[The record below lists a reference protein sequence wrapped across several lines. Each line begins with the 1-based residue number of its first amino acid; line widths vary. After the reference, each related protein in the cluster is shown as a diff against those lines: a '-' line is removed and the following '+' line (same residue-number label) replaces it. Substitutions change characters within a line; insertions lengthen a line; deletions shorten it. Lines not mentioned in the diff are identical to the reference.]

1 MNNKDLALQLAS
13 AETEDRVIEILKNET
28 LWDDMSCWRPYG
40 DNENN
45 FSIIGNQQSNPDAA
59 LVEKLINSVDA
70 ILMKE
75 CALRSIN
82 PESADAPQSMSEAL
96 KKFYQIDHGKIM
108 MMDTRNRNEMSKNII
123 LAATGKQRG
132 EENLVIVDKGEGQTP
147 NAMPKTILS
156 ISRSNKQK
164 IPFVQGKFNMGGTG
178 ALPFCGKNHMELI
191 ISKRCHDIADRNEPR
206 SSEWSITLV
215 RKEPAREGRK
225 SSMYTYLTDRHG
237 KILSFEAPLLP
248 IIPETEEKPKQD
260 MEYGTFIK
268 LFNYDMKGYKTNIIM
283 DFNRRLSLLVP
294 ELAHPIRIRECR
306 PGFNGHTLALTLSG
320 ITTRLNNITEDE
332 ADVDND
338 HSIKIEKGFPSYESF
353 VIDGQNMECSIYLF
367 KKGKQEKY
375 RGKHEGILFTVN
387 GQTQGIMLDSFF
399 TGNKLNLS
407 YIKDSILMIVDCSK
421 LDIPHQEDLFMTS
434 RDRIRNSEFSKK
446 LEEKL
451 TEILKGHRGLKD
463 AEQKRRMESLKD
475 KISDNKPL
483 KDVLENILK
492 KSAVLTKLFITGTAI
507 SSPISGKTQNDNAG
521 TFNGKKHPTFFK
533 LTGKIKDGR
542 LVKRIP
548 INHSFRV
555 QFETDVQN
563 DYFGRIVD
571 AGDLVLKMGGEV
583 RNDLKQSLN
592 LFNGIATLTI
602 SMPEDAK
609 VGIRYQFETE
619 INDSCIFETF
629 PNSFEMIV
637 EEPQEYSQTG
647 NSTGRTE
654 RHNNI
659 GKNTQS
665 GFAMPEMI
673 PVHKDE
679 WEKYDMN
686 EQSALKYF
694 STETGG
700 DYFLNMDN
708 TYLLNELNST
718 KDENKRELTRSRYTY
733 SMTLIAM
740 SVVGYYKNRQE
751 KDEDVDINGQ
761 VEAITK
767 MVSPVLIPMLE
778 AMADLDISNQAN

>member
-13 AETEDRVIEILKNET
+13 AETEDRVIEILKKEN
-28 LWDDMSCWRPYG
+28 LWDDLACWRPYG

-45 FSIIGNQQSNPDAA
+45 YSTFGNQQSSPDAA

-70 ILMKE
+70 VLMKE
-75 CALRSIN
+75 CALRGID
-82 PESADAPQSMSEAL
+82 PESADAPQSVTEAL
-96 KKFYQIDHGKIM
+96 KQFYQIPHGKIM
-108 MMDTRNRNEMSKNII
+108 MMDTKNRNEMSNNII
-123 LAATGKQRG
+123 LAATGKVRG
-132 EENLVIVDKGEGQTP
+132 EENLTIVDKGEGQTP
-147 NAMPKTILS
+147 EAMPETILS
-156 ISRSNKQK
+156 ISRKNKIK

-178 ALPFCGKNHMELI
+178 AVPFCGKNRMELI
-191 ISKRCHDIADRNEPR
+191 ISKRCPDIADRTEPR
-206 SSEWSITLV
+206 SLEWSVTVV
-215 RKEPAREGRK
+215 RKETAREGWK
-225 SSMYTYLTDRHG
+225 SSMYTYLTDRSG
-237 KILSFEAPLLP
+237 KILSFDAVSLP
-248 IIPETEEKPKQD
+248 IIPETEGKPKQD
-260 MEYGTFIK
+260 MKYGTFIK

-283 DFNRRLSLLVP
+283 DYNYRLSLLVP
-294 ELAHPIRIRECR
+294 ELAHPVRIRECR
-306 PGFNGHTLALTLSG
+306 NGFTGHTFATTLSG
-320 ITTRLNNITEDE
+320 MATRLYDDKSGNIED
-332 ADVDND
+332 
-338 HSIKIEKGFPSYESF
+338 GFPSYESF
-353 VIDGQNMECSIYLF
+353 IVDSQQLECSIYLF
-367 KKGKQEKY
+367 KKGKQENY
-375 RGKHEGILFTVN
+375 RGKHEGVLFTVN
-387 GQTQGIMLDSFF
+387 GQTHVILQDSFF
-399 TGNKLNLS
+399 NTNKVNLS
-407 YIKDSILMIVDCSK
+407 YIKDSILLIVDCSK

-434 RDRIRNSEFSKK
+434 RDRIRNSEFSKE

-451 TEILKGHRGLKD
+451 TDILKSHRGLKD
-463 AEQKRRMESLKD
+463 AEQKRRMESLKN
-475 KISDNKPL
+475 KISDKKPL

-507 SSPISGKTQNDNAG
+507 SSPISGKVQNNNAG

-533 LTGKIKDGR
+533 LTGKIKDGK

-583 RNDLKQSLN
+583 RKDLKQSLN

-609 VGIRYQFETE
+609 VGTRYKFETE
-619 INDSCIFETF
+619 IIDSCIFETF

-637 EEPQEYSQTG
+637 EETQDYSQTG
-647 NSTGRTE
+647 NSTGRAE

-659 GKNTQS
+659 GKNTQG
-665 GFAMPEMI
+665 GFAMPEII

-694 STETGG
+694 SNETGG
-700 DYFLNMDN
+700 DYYLNMDN
-708 TYLLNELNST
+708 TYLLNELNSNR
-718 KDENKRELTRSRYTY
+718 DENKRELTRSRYTY

-751 KDEDVDINGQ
+751 WDEDVDINGQ
-761 VEAITK
+761 VEAITT

-778 AMADLDISNQAN
+778 AMADLDISSQTGE